1 MQTKE
6 RCAKDRKGG
15 AGGLCA
21 ACLPAWDKAAC
32 IARPNRLSP
41 GTELW
46 QWRCSFPS
54 AGPPHPGPS
63 EQHQGALMGEMWGA
77 GGPELQGPWCL
88 CCTGAKEGA
97 AGVEGSWAQPSSS
110 LGYATTWALSI
121 QCVGV
126 SRAAPLPC
134 QTPQSTYILSQNH
147 RIS

>member
-15 AGGLCA
+15 AGGLYA

-32 IARPNRLSP
+32 IARPNPLSP

-46 QWRCSFPS
+46 QWRCCFPS
-54 AGPPHPGPS
+54 AGPPHPGPRK
-63 EQHQGALMGEMWGA
+63 QHQGALTGKCEGQEA
-77 GGPELQGPWCL
+77 PELQGLWYL
-88 CCTGAKEGA
+88 CCKGAKEGTA
-97 AGVEGSWAQPSSS
+97 QVGGSWAQRSSS
-110 LGYATTWALSI
+110 LGNATTWALSI

-134 QTPQSTYILSQNH
+134 QTPHSTYILS
-147 RIS
+147 